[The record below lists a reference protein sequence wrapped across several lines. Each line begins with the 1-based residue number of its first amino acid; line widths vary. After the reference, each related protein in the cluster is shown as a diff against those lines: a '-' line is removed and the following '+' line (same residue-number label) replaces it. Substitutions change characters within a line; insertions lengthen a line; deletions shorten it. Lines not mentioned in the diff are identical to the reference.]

1 MCTQKSYHEPEKRLR
16 FQLVW
21 DVHLTFKLSDSTSL
35 LCEEHVGKDAGQ
47 PYFGETAKG
56 QKENRKGV
64 QEETEREKRVQE
76 QRKEIEEKVAE
87 QQLQVVA
94 ASNERKREGED
105 LDGGKPS
112 SFFSL
117 EDEEEPDVPR
127 AESGCPI
134 GLLAVCDQEEFF
146 SSGLPTDSSSPVAPP
161 FCPMRIQQPRPQKRP
176 HSGSPTSEAPPLLPL
191 ESTEPNPPAKLP
203 PKVVSLGDF
212 PPLQVK
218 FTQVYTTRRYTR
230 YTARGQGAF
239 LQYPGVG
246 EGSEALRLE
255 EPADPALM
263 PPKPKKKMRTLYT
276 TDQLEEL
283 ERLFQDDHY
292 PDSDK
297 RKEIAVAIGVTPQRI
312 MVWFQ
317 NRRAKW
323 RKVEKT
329 SGRQERRQSQEGRGH
344 LQICAPQARGGLPTV
359 QASRLTPQT
368 SQALPH
374 YNTILPNCPSP
385 TGVAVGGDVGQQSLT
400 ATGPPGPAV
409 DHLPPVML
417 SPPPLRRAS
426 LPLLTSYNP
435 PNHLAPLLLDTPDSS
450 FTTPH
455 PDSAGKESQGTS
467 SSLFDYSETM
477 GNTVKVDTQHYLHS
491 GHQGGALSYQ
501 LNPYPQ
507 QHSSLLPASSL
518 GQYSRLSYL
527 APSSSLAP
535 TPPDSNPPSYLTF
548 GTGGSAGVVTY
559 TAGGQAYFQSQSGSQ
574 FLLQSG
580 VHGGISAFQACPW
593 SDVYGQTSQFPP
605 TVYHRA
611 QYAPGG
617 AAGLASAQHYIQMQR
632 PGAGPGQTVFQP
644 VQRGP
649 VGPVASLQLPPT
661 STLRPQYQNPERAD
675 RTLQSTKMGH
685 DPAGVAVKSEYDPTP
700 EPNQSQ
706 PPDPRTTE
714 SDTAFSCDFSPIN
727 F

>member
-1 MCTQKSYHEPEKRLR
+1 MEDDHESVNG
-16 FQLVW
+16 F
-21 DVHLTFKLSDSTSL
+21 DSPSL
-35 LCEEHVGKDAGQ
+35 LCDEDVGKEEER
-47 PYFGETAKG
+47 PYFGS
-56 QKENRKGV
+56 QKESRKAV
-64 QEETEREKRVQE
+64 QEEKERERVAE
-76 QRKEIEEKVAE
+76 QTKEMEEKVME
-87 QQLQVVA
+87 QQLQVDA
-94 ASNERKREGED
+94 AEGAERKRDGEELNAGD
-105 LDGGKPS
+105 SP
-112 SFFSL
+112 FFSL
-117 EDEEEPDVPR
+117 QEDEEPGEAR
-127 AESGCPI
+127 AES
-134 GLLAVCDQEEFF
+134 GLLAVCGQEEYF
-146 SSGLPTDSSSPVAPP
+146 SSAPP
-161 FCPMRIQQPRPQKRP
+161 SDGPSPIGQPLCPVRIQPPRPQKRP
-176 HSGSPTSEAPPLLPL
+176 RSSPTSEAPPLLPPQ
-191 ESTEPNPPAKLP
+191 STEPDLPVKPP

-212 PPLQVK
+212 QPLQVK

-239 LQYPGVG
+239 LQYPALPVG
-246 EGSEALRLE
+246 EGSDALRLE
-255 EPADPALM
+255 DSLDPALM

-283 ERLFQDDHY
+283 ERLFHDDHY

-329 SGRQERRQSQEGRGH
+329 TGRQERRQSQDGRGH
-344 LQICAPQARGGLPTV
+344 LQIAAPQARGAPHSV
-359 QASRLTPQT
+359 QASRVTPQT

-374 YNTILPNCPSP
+374 YNTILASCPSP
-385 TGVAVGGDVGQQSLT
+385 TGVAAGGDVGQQCLT
-400 ATGPPGPAV
+400 ATGPAGSAV

-435 PNHLAPLLLDTPDSS
+435 PNHLAPLLLDTPDNS

-467 SSLFDYSETM
+467 SSIFDYSEAV

-507 QHSSLLPASSL
+507 QHGSLLPASNL
-518 GQYSRLSYL
+518 GQYPRLSYL

-535 TPPDSNPPSYLTF
+535 TPPDNNPPSYLTF
-548 GTGGSAGVVTY
+548 GTGGNAGVVTY
-559 TAGGQAYFQSQSGSQ
+559 TTGGQAYFQSQSGGQ

-580 VHGGISAFQACPW
+580 VHGGLGAFQACPW
-593 SDVYGQTSQFPP
+593 SDAYGQVGQFPP
-605 TVYHRA
+605 AVFHRT
-611 QYAPGG
+611 QYAPS
-617 AAGLASAQHYIQMQR
+617 AAPGLLSTQHYIQMQR
-632 PGAGPGQTVFQP
+632 PATGPGQSVFQP

-649 VGPVASLQLPPT
+649 VGPLAPLQLPPA
-661 STLRPQYQNPERAD
+661 STLRPQYQIPERAD
-675 RTLQSTKMGH
+675 RTLPGAKMGH
-685 DPAGVAVKSEYDPTP
+685 DPGGIAVKPEYDPPP
-700 EPNQSQ
+700 ESNQSQ
-706 PPDPRTTE
+706 PPDTRTTE
-714 SDTAFSCDFSPIN
+714 TEPPFSCDFSPIH